1 LLTLLFRALGRRSS
15 YYGKIPLFCKVD
27 NTKRGVDEEKS
38 ADFPDFFTL
47 WGHINPYINRGSL
60 LNEEA
65 VGHSTRAEMTLAPS

>member
-1 LLTLLFRALGRRSS
+1 MDDA
-15 YYGKIPLFCKVD
+15 KI
-27 NTKRGVDEEKS
+27 GVDKEKS

-65 VGHSTRAEMTLAPS
+65 VGPALERK

>member
-1 LLTLLFRALGRRSS
+1 MLTLPFRALGKRSS
-15 YYGKIPLFCKVD
+15 YCSEIPLFCKVD
-27 NTKRGVDEEKS
+27 DAKIGVDKEKS

-65 VGHSTRAEMTLAPS
+65 VGPALERK

>member
-1 LLTLLFRALGRRSS
+1 MLPFRALGKRSS
-15 YYGKIPLFCKVD
+15 YCSEIPLFCKVD
-27 NTKRGVDEEKS
+27 NAKIGVSEEKS

-65 VGHSTRAEMTLAPS
+65 VGHST